1 MGYTKASGQLFWLQ
15 LFVGVFFL
23 FLGILGILPNLEEG
37 FFSITQGGSLQ
48 FVEVL
53 IGVVEVAIGVI
64 LFLGLFQF
72 LTVSLLTQTTFWAFV
87 LWAVR
92 LALSQVVFKLG
103 LLAGVI
109 DLNRMTL
116 NWWLET
122 LLMLVLLANLW
133 TLHRRYA
140 VG

>member
-15 LFVGVFFL
+15 LIVGVFFL

-64 LFLGLFQF
+64 LLLGLFQV
-72 LTVSLLTQTTFWAFV
+72 LTVSLLKQTTFWAFV

>member
-15 LFVGVFFL
+15 LIVGVFFL

-64 LFLGLFQF
+64 LLLGLFQF
-72 LTVSLLTQTTFWAFV
+72 LTVSLLKQTTFWAFV